1 MTMRNKEKREQS
13 EARQKE
19 EEEEEV
25 SKRDH
30 IACMLQLTNDTWPC
44 DDHEPCHGWQ
54 NILSSGSACLR
65 CRRTGQVPHTI

>member
-44 DDHEPCHGWQ
+44 DDHEPCHGHKHHE
-54 NILSSGSACLR
+54 ILFCTARSYAGFQVRSGLS
-65 CRRTGQVPHTI
+65 

>member
-30 IACMLQLTNDTWPC
+30 IACMLLPWLAK
-44 DDHEPCHGWQ
+44 HFVFRVS
-54 NILSSGSACLR
+54 LSAMPANWAGLSYHLR
-65 CRRTGQVPHTI
+65 E